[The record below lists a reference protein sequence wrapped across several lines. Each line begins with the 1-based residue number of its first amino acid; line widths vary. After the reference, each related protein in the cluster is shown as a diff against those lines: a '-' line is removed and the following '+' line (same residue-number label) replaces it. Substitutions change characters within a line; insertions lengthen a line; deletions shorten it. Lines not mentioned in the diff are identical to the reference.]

1 MASRQFATF
10 EVADQLFG
18 VEVHTVQEVLS
29 YNEYTPVPLAPPAV
43 GGLFNLRGQV
53 IAAVD
58 LRVQLGLARQ
68 AMQGPVMN
76 VILRGDGEPVSLLV
90 DRIGEVVDLD
100 DDDVRAAA
108 GHAQRPDPGAG
119 GRHVQAGRPADAGP
133 GRQPGRR
140 HLPSHHLM
148 YSLVSA
154 PVLGFD
160 LTRLGG
166 GSATAEVMLRALRLS
181 VGDLPVLAERLPR
194 RGRPRSTLGRGGERG
209 PADAVA
215 QGRVKDD
222 DPAGALALVERAPI
236 GSVDALLTCL
246 RYDVMA
252 WTWQGA
258 GRDAQQSETG
268 GRGDRAA
275 LRRRGGQL
283 PARRAGRL
291 DPPDA
296 RRGLGVRAAQA
307 ARRRRRSTSAR
318 TTTRS
323 RRCWTGCARIRPNDL
338 ARLVPSAEDARRNAG
353 GWSPAVHSASW
364 AAYLSDRVRTAAA
377 AQMLLVQAI
386 DTAAIPL
393 ADRAGGVWNMLSG
406 AVQAL
411 VVRDLLDTA
420 TAHRLLAPVVAA
432 LGPAW
437 LG

>member
-1 MASRQFATF
+1 
-10 EVADQLFG
+10 
-18 VEVHTVQEVLS
+18 
-29 YNEYTPVPLAPPAV
+29 
-43 GGLFNLRGQV
+43 
-53 IAAVD
+53 
-58 LRVQLGLARQ
+58 
-68 AMQGPVMN
+68 
-76 VILRGDGEPVSLLV
+76 
-90 DRIGEVVDLD
+90 
-100 DDDVRAAA
+100 
-108 GHAQRPDPGAG
+108 
-119 GRHVQAGRPADAGP
+119 
-133 GRQPGRR
+133 
-140 HLPSHHLM
+140 M

-166 GSATAEVMLRALRLS
+166 GSATAEVLLRALRLS
-181 VGDLPVLAERLPR
+181 VGDLPVLAERLPDE
-194 RGRPRSTLGRGGERG
+194 GVRG
-209 PADAVA
+209 PLWVEVESAARKMPTLKGLKA
-215 QGRVKDD
+215 D
-222 DPAGALALVERAPI
+222 DPASSLALVERAPI
-236 GSVDALLTCL
+236 GSVDSLLTCM

-258 GRDAQQSETG
+258 GRDAKQSEDAASATALLCDAAVASYLREVLDDSTRRMLG
-268 GRGDRAA
+268 AGWVAA
-275 LRRRGGQL
+275 LRKL
-283 PARRAGRL
+283 PAGKPIDLGPHHYAVSALLDRLRSIRA
-291 DPPDA
+291 
-296 RRGLGVRAAQA
+296 
-307 ARRRRRSTSAR
+307 
-318 TTTRS
+318 
-323 RRCWTGCARIRPNDL
+323 NDL
-338 ARLVPSAEDARRNAG
+338 ARLMQSAEDARRNAG